1 MSHVRC
7 HVSRVTCHVSY
18 VMCHMSRVRCNFLFF
33 FEKEVKLVGGGS
45 FINGATPSS
54 LISGK
59 FDPMTTCCCRTPY
72 WDNVWKSQGGIMV
85 NGVPREVPRPKPEGP
100 QRRGEY
106 SAWQTL

>member
-1 MSHVRC
+1 MSGVMC
-7 HVSRVTCHVSY
+7 HVSHVMCHMSCVTCHVSGVIIIY
-18 VMCHMSRVRCNFLFF
+18 FFL
-33 FEKEVKLVGGGS
+33 KEVKLVGGGS